1 MLKKIALAVSA
12 VAVTAA
18 VSFGAAG
25 TNTFQDISTID
36 GINFK
41 TSSKVVVG
49 YKNDGITSG
58 PQKYTI
64 TAKHL
69 SGDTIY
75 ATSNLSTAI
84 YKITDS
90 VYMGHPLS
98 EYFSAAPVTG
108 LNAGETVFTN
118 AAAGYQTM

>member
-1 MLKKIALAVSA
+1 MLKKIALTVSA
-12 VAVTAA
+12 LAATAA

-25 TNTFQDISTID
+25 TDTFQDISTID

-49 YKNDGITSG
+49 YKNDGITG

-64 TAKHL
+64 AAKHE

-84 YKITDS
+84 YKLTNS
-90 VYMGHPLS
+90 TYMGHSLT
-98 EYFSAAPVTG
+98 EYFSNTIVSG

-118 AAAGYQTM
+118 AASGYTPM

>member
-25 TNTFQDISTID
+25 SATFADISTID

-41 TSSKVVVG
+41 TSSKVTVG
-49 YKNDGITSG
+49 YKNDALAA
-58 PQKYTI
+58 PQKYAI
-64 TAKHL
+64 AAKHQ

-84 YKITDS
+84 YKLQNTT
-90 VYMGHPLS
+90 YMGNSLNMTATEVS
-98 EYFSAAPVTG
+98 G

-118 AAAGYQTM
+118 AAAGYSPM